1 MIQDIL
7 EKQQAFYVA
16 GNTLDTRSR
25 RAMLQILANTIKDAA
40 ADDPDTPGILAGIA
54 DIRKHLYKWSGTG
67 RLRLLLSLFARPSG
81 KGPIPLGNVLINA
94 GTARSLKEIL
104 QPLVCALSAGDTA
117 VVLLPDSPAGDTVR
131 KIVDDTFTEDF
142 VATVPSGTEDGAGLD
157 GNGFSFVYTCGSGLP
172 AFGHEG
178 FLAFSTASSE

>member
-25 RAMLQILANTIKDAA
+25 RAILQILANTIKEVAS
-40 ADDPDTPGILAGIA
+40 DDSDTAGILADIA

-81 KGPIPLGNVLINA
+81 DGPIPLGNVLIDA
-94 GTARSLKEIL
+94 GPARSLKEIL
-104 QPLVCALSAGDTA
+104 QPLVCALSAGNTA
-117 VVLLPDSPAGDTVR
+117 VVLLPDSSAGETVR
-131 KIVDDTFTEDF
+131 KIVDETFTEDF
-142 VATVPSGTEDGAGLD
+142 VATVPSGSEDGEELNRKD
-157 GNGFSFVYTCGSGLP
+157 FSLVYTCGSGVP

-178 FLAFSTASSE
+178 FLAFSTTSSE